1 MKYPKTLS
9 FLSGNRNFAELVNR
23 LYAPYPERWNTEPIN
38 VDWIDDEWSAMMT
51 ERFEKVY
58 DWNPRFL
65 NVIKAERNPEIDPL
79 ACIAEDPWKRPRYI
93 LMTVIPDVPPSYE
106 MNLPI
111 LEWLSVGILQ
121 ASEVERAA
129 VNACEHALDI
139 QMSDKPNL
147 PYLNRARVE
156 WLSVYVGRKEF
167 GGLTEIGQK
176 FNPGEEPDYPFRCR
190 LLRARE
196 RMDEPLVS
204 RLIRAYEEDLE
215 EGEKML
221 DGKKLE

>member
-1 MKYPKTLS
+1 MQRYEKNPYLQIFLGTLLQKSEENGQNQQAESHKVIPVEGLSLEQEVGDDGKYRQ
-9 FLSGNRNFAELVNR
+9 RN
-23 LYAPYPERWNTEPIN
+23 
-38 VDWIDDEWSAMMT
+38 D
-51 ERFEKVY
+51 
-58 DWNPRFL
+58 FL
-65 NVIKAERNPEIDPL
+65 ND
-79 ACIAEDPWKRPRYI
+79 
-93 LMTVIPDVPPSYE
+93 
-106 MNLPI
+106 
-111 LEWLSVGILQ
+111 LELQ
-121 ASEVERAA
+121 EVERAA

-176 FNPGEEPDYPFRCR
+176 FDPGEEPDYPFRCR

-196 RMDEPLVS
+196 RMDDPLVS